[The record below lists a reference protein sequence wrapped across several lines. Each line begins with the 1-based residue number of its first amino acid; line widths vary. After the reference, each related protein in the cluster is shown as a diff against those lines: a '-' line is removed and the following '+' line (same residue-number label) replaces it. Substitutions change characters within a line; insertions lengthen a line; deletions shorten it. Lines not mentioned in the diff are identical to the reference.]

1 VLYCTGTQHHRRR
14 PTTKD
19 ESWKRNLYIIWA
31 AELVAIAGF
40 GIMGSFLPFYV
51 QDLGVTGAGA
61 VELWSSVV
69 FAAHAVTMTIFAP
82 IWGTL
87 ADRYGRKIMVER
99 AMFGG
104 AVVLAAMG
112 LVHNVQQLVLL
123 RAVQGA
129 LTGTVTAATTLVAS
143 SAPRERSG
151 YALGLL
157 QTAVWGGASIG
168 PLLGGVIADAW
179 GYAATFWVTGA
190 LLFVA
195 GLTVWRFVVE
205 DFVPAPPDRSRAD
218 GGFWYGLQLVVRDR
232 SLLSLFSVRLIVR
245 TATRLM
251 APVLPLF
258 IQALAPT
265 VTRIASLTGLVS
277 ATSAATSAVGAVT
290 LGRASDRIG
299 YRRVLLACTLGVA
312 VIFVPQF
319 FVTNP
324 WQLLVLQGMMGFV
337 MSGVLASISALMANL
352 APEGRQGAVYGVD
365 ASVVSMANAVGPMLG
380 GTVAATWGLR
390 APFLLSAGAFGVAG
404 FLAWF
409 LVPRPEMA
417 PGPAA
422 GD

>member
-1 VLYCTGTQHHRRR
+1 M
-14 PTTKD
+14 
-19 ESWKRNLYIIWA
+19 EAWKRNLYVIWA

-40 GIMGSFLPFYV
+40 GVMGAFLPLFI
-51 QDLGVTGAGA
+51 QEMGVTDEQAVKLWSGA
-61 VELWSSVV
+61 V
-69 FAAHAVTMTIFAP
+69 FASQAVTMTIFAP
-82 IWGTL
+82 IWGSL

-112 LVHNVQQLVLL
+112 FVQNVQQLVIL

-168 PLLGGVIADAW
+168 PLLGGVIADTW
-179 GYAATFWVTGA
+179 GYRATFWVTGG

-195 GLTVWRFVVE
+195 GLTVWRFVEE
-205 DFVPAPPDRSRAD
+205 DFTPPARSKGNPD
-218 GGFWYGLQLVVRDR
+218 GGFWYGLKLVVRDR
-232 SLLSLFSVRLIVR
+232 AILSLLSVRLLAR

-251 APVLPLF
+251 APILPLF

-265 VTRIASLTGLVS
+265 ATRIASLTGLVS

-324 WQLLVLQGMMGFV
+324 WQLLALQGLMGFV

-352 APEGRQGAVYGVD
+352 APEGRQGAVYGID
-365 ASVVSMANAVGPMLG
+365 ASVVSMANAAGPMLG
-380 GTVAATWGLR
+380 ASVAATWGLR
-390 APFLLSAGAFGVAG
+390 APFLVAAGVFFAVAG
-404 FLAWF
+404 MAWV
-409 LVPRPEMA
+409 LVPKPEQEPSPTA
-417 PGPAA
+417 LS
-422 GD
+422 